1 LQRML
6 YPHTKGDIRATKTL
20 QEEIDEMQKVTLDDA
35 KKFYRDFVGASNAEV
50 SVVGDFD
57 APAIKALTEE
67 LFGSWKSPGAFERVT
82 DPYQK
87 IAAASRT
94 IETPDKQNALFTAGI
109 RLNLSNNDADYPA
122 MVLAN
127 YMLGGGFLNSRLATR
142 IRQKDGL
149 SYGISSGLSAA
160 SKVKD
165 GAFRVQ
171 AIAAPQNVD
180 KVEVAFREEME
191 KALKDGFT
199 AEEITAAKSGWL
211 QSQNVNRSGDG
222 PLSGVLGIRDYDEL
236 TMTWDA
242 DLEKKVGALTAQ
254 QILDA
259 MRRQLDMSAVSIVK
273 AGDFKK
279 AASTK

>member
-1 LQRML
+1 
-6 YPHTKGDIRATKTL
+6 
-20 QEEIDEMQKVTLDDA
+20 
-35 KKFYRDFVGASNAEV
+35 
-50 SVVGDFD
+50 
-57 APAIKALTEE
+57 
-67 LFGSWKSPGAFERVT
+67 VT

-87 IAAASRT
+87 IAAASRS
-94 IETPDKQNALFTAGI
+94 IETPDKQNAMFTAGI
-109 RLNLSNNDADYPA
+109 RLNLNNGDADYPA

-127 YMLGGGFLNSRLATR
+127 YMLGGGFLNSRLAVR

-180 KVEVAFREEME
+180 KVEVAFKEEME
-191 KALKDGFT
+191 KALKEGFT
-199 AEEITAAKSGWL
+199 ADEIAAAKSGWL
-211 QSQNVNRSGDG
+211 QSQNVNRSGDS
-222 PLSGVLGIRDYDEL
+222 PLSSVLAGRDYDDL
-236 TMTWDA
+236 TMTFDA
-242 DLEKKVGALTAQ
+242 DLENKVSALTSQ

-259 MRRQLDMSAVSIVK
+259 MRRHLDMSAVSIVK

-279 AASTK
+279 AATAK